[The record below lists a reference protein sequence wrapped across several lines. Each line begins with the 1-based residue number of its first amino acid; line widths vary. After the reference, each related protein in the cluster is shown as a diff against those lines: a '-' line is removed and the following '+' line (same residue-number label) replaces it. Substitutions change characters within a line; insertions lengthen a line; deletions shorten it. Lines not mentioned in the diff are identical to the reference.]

1 MSDDVKMSA
10 QLLTIGELARRAGVA
25 TSVLRYFSEIGL
37 LPAAA
42 RIGGAITRLAPCEAD
57 GLQRPQA

>member
-25 TSVLRYFSEIGL
+25 TSVLRYLGEIGL

-57 GLQRPQA
+57 GLERPQA

>member
-1 MSDDVKMSA
+1 MPDEANMPGR
-10 QLLTIGELARRAGVA
+10 LLTIGELARRAGVA
-25 TSVLRYFSEIGL
+25 TSVLRYLGEIGL

-57 GLQRPQA
+57 GLERPQA